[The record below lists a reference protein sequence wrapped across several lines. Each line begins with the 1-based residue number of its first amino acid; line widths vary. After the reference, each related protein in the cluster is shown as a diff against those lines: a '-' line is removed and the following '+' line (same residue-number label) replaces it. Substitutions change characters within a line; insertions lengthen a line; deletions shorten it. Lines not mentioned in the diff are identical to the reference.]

1 MGGGRRPV
9 HIVQP
14 CQWTEYATLQIVPSQ
29 KSSSMPHTKRYSHTH
44 GGTISRDLCSSDA
57 GGVVGV
63 VANIIT

>member
-1 MGGGRRPV
+1 M

-44 GGTISRDLCSSDA
+44 GGTTSRDLCSSNA
-57 GGVVGV
+57 GAVVGV
-63 VANIIT
+63 VADIIRFVSVLS